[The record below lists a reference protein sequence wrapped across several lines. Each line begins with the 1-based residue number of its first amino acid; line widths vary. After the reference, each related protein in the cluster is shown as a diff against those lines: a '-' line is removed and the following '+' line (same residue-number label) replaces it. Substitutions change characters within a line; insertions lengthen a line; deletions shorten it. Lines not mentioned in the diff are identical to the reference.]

1 MVSLGKPLVVKG
13 RFGDATIFE
22 ALHIIGW
29 LKKTGC
35 LRVEAPPVRG
45 FVLIRNGLVVSAY
58 TRSSVSKMLEIS
70 KGKQGGDKEDWIQ
83 QQILL
88 VLDEFANLT
97 EGEFFFFQDTVL
109 KAPEL
114 DSQDLSNILLEH
126 GLKADQLALI
136 LAHQRDE
143 IQHAVPQ
150 TELQLDELS
159 KESPGLHSLFSK
171 PTSKDPSAVS
181 STDAGA
187 SNTILFVDDEAP
199 VREIVSAELRLA
211 GYRVREASG
220 PAEGAVVAL
229 GLARSRQPCFAVVV
243 DLGMPTSSKQ
253 SFQGGFE
260 LVQNLMKNGIEAPV
274 LLTTEKL
281 SDHSRAIAKRLGVR
295 NVVFK
300 PSLSKLD
307 VDQYGSDLRTFA
319 KLLVKL
325 LKEIE
330 PAVKEPRVKEIDN
343 GKPKDPWAQHVL
355 TSMGEQMTDPERAL
369 HIANHVLPVAASI
382 ASRESEHQED
392 GLDFHPSDPSHIRK
406 HERIGALRIEVKFN
420 RGNDMGDGYL
430 TDLSEKGAFLQT
442 RRLFPVGEFIR
453 LHVILP
459 YQLGEVAAEA
469 RIVWLSYEDSNH
481 DPAPHGMGLAF
492 VGPFIN

>member
-1 MVSLGKPLVVKG
+1 VSLGKPLVVKG

-58 TRSSVSKMLEIS
+58 TRSSISQMLEIG
-70 KGKQGGDKEDWIQ
+70 KGMREGDKEEWIRH
-83 QQILL
+83 QILL

-97 EGEFFFFQDTVL
+97 EGEFFFFQDTEL
-109 KAPEL
+109 KAPGL
-114 DSQDLSNILLEH
+114 DSMGLSNIVLEH

-136 LAHQRDE
+136 MAHQRDE

-150 TELQLDELS
+150 PELQFDEFS
-159 KESPGLHSLFSK
+159 KRSPDLHSLFSK
-171 PTSKDPSAVS
+171 PTSKDS
-181 STDAGA
+181 STVAGA

-211 GYRVREASG
+211 GYQVHEASG
-220 PAEGAVVAL
+220 PAEAVVIAL
-229 GLARSRQPCFAVVV
+229 ELVRSRRPDFAVVV
-243 DLGMPTSSKQ
+243 DLGMPTTSKQ

-260 LVQNLMKNGIEAPV
+260 LVQNLAKNGIGAPV

-281 SDHSRAIAKRLGVR
+281 STSSRDIAKRLGVR
-295 NVVFK
+295 KVVFK

-307 VDQYGSDLRTFA
+307 PEQYRSDLRTFSS
-319 KLLVKL
+319 LLVKL

-330 PAVKEPRVKEIDN
+330 PRGDTLRGKEIVDEQ
-343 GKPKDPWAQHVL
+343 PRDPWAQHVI
-355 TSMGEQMTDPERAL
+355 TSMGEQMTDLERAL

-382 ASRESEHQED
+382 ASKKNEDRGD
-392 GLDFHPSDPSHIRK
+392 GLDFHPLDPSHIRK
-406 HERIGALRIEVKFN
+406 HERIGALRIEVKFH
-420 RGNDMGDGYL
+420 RGNDIGDGYL

-442 RRLFPVGEFIR
+442 RQLFPVGEFVR

-459 YQLGEVAAEA
+459 YQLGEVSAEA